1 MFIELLGTTS
11 LLWILEILKHELYSL
26 DLYFHETY
34 NPEEAERNKQL
45 SKSKR

>member
-1 MFIELLGTTS
+1 MFIELLGKTS
-11 LLWILEILKHELYSL
+11 LLWILEILKYELYSL

-34 NPEEAERNKQL
+34 IPEETERNKQV